1 MGFGRDVLAAFAGHG
16 DRVAMV
22 SGRDQITYAQAL
34 IQIDHLTAN
43 FSALGIRSGDRVGLA
58 TIGNIDV
65 VLSTLACWKLGATVS
80 IWQCQPVRTAGRP
93 IWRGKRRMWTPCAEC
108 LRPMPPVLIYAPSR
122 PAPECR

>member
-80 IWQCQPVRTAGRP
+80 IWQCQPSGPPGGRSGVVSAACG
-93 IWRGKRRMWTPCAEC
+93 RPCAEC